1 MKIISWNCRRIGNPT
16 IVKELRDLAKDY
28 TPSVLFI
35 METHID
41 KYRVE
46 NLCYTLGFDASY
58 AVSSSGR
65 SGGLGLFWK
74 NDVTVTFQKFSNYH
88 IHTIIKEDGKD
99 PWHMSFIYGEPNMS
113 LRYRTWDLMKQIRS
127 DTDLPWVCMG
137 DLIIEILRRE
147 EQLGPHNV
155 TSQKSNK

>member
-1 MKIISWNCRRIGNPT
+1 
-16 IVKELRDLAKDY
+16 
-28 TPSVLFI
+28 

-41 KYRVE
+41 KYQVE
-46 NLCYTLGFDASY
+46 NLRYTLSFDASY
-58 AVSSSGR
+58 AVSSSRR
-65 SGGLGLFWK
+65 SGWLGLFWK
-74 NDVTVTFQKFSNYH
+74 NDVTITIQKFSNYH
-88 IHTIIKEDGKD
+88 IDTIIKEDGKD
-99 PWHMSFIYGEPNMS
+99 PWRMSFIYGEPNMS

-137 DLIIEILRRE
+137 DFIEILIRE